1 MSKLKRLFALLATA
15 LSLTMFDLNTYAIT
29 YEYTISTG
37 GGFRSKFENFKN
49 HYSIFIT
56 IMMSLMLITSI
67 AIFVYH
73 CFCLASSGSNSQ
85 KRAQAIQNLLTTG
98 VCLSAQS
105 AISLVISLLFWGFFI

>member
-1 MSKLKRLFALLATA
+1 MSKLKKIFALLATA
-15 LSLTMFDLNTYAIT
+15 ISLTMIDINVYAVD
-29 YEYTISTG
+29 YVISSS
-37 GGFRSKFENFKN
+37 GGFRAKMNAFKN

-98 VCLSAQS
+98 ICLSAQS
-105 AISLVISLLFWGFFI
+105 AISLVLSLLFWGFFI

>member
-1 MSKLKRLFALLATA
+1 MSNLKKLFMLFATA
-15 LSLTMFDLNTYAIT
+15 LSFTTFDISTYAIS
-29 YEYTISTG
+29 YEYTISTT
-37 GGFRSKFENFKN
+37 GGFRTKMNALIN

-85 KRAQAIQNLLTTG
+85 KRALAIQHLLTTG
-98 VCLSAQS
+98 ICLSAQS
-105 AISLVISLLFWGFFI
+105 AISLMLSLLFWGFFV